1 MLQIPTVPRHDW
13 KQTAAEFG
21 FGFHTIDDEP
31 YWTEDRY
38 FQFTLQQ
45 VEQGIEDPTEELH
58 QMSLK
63 AIERVVGC
71 DELMAKF
78 QIPKDMWPLV
88 RESWKR
94 KDPCLYSRMDFAYDG
109 KNHAKLLEINSDTP
123 TSLYELGFF
132 GWMWLEQK
140 VDRGELPK
148 EADQFNLLQELL
160 VDRFRELKPFL
171 PFNTLHFASCKET
184 EEDRG
189 TVQYMQDCAHDAGI
203 NTEFVYVED
212 IGISECERFFT
223 DNNSKP
229 IDTIFKLYPW
239 EFMLREEFAKHLH
252 TSHVIWIEPMWKCI
266 SSNKALLPLLW
277 EMYPGHPNLL
287 EAYFEDDPKAL
298 EMKSYVKKPIFSR
311 EGANITIVKDGE
323 IVEEV
328 DGPYGEEG
336 YIFQAYTP
344 LPRFGDNHV
353 LIGSWVVND
362 KAAGM
367 SIREDEGRIT
377 KDTSRFIPHIIL
389 N

>member
-63 AIERVVGC
+63 AIERVVGS

-78 QIPKDMWPLV
+78 QIPEDMWPLV

-94 KDPCLYSRMDFAYDG
+94 KDPCLYSRLDFAYDG
-109 KNHAKLLEINSDTP
+109 KNPAKLLEFNSDTP

-203 NTEFVYVED
+203 ETEFVYVED
-212 IGISECERFFT
+212 IGISECEKFFT

-239 EFMLREEFAKHLH
+239 EYMLREEFAKHLH
-252 TSHVIWIEPMWKCI
+252 TAHVNWLEPMWKCI

-298 EMKSYVKKPIFSR
+298 EMKDYVKKPIFSR

-336 YIFQAYTP
+336 HIIQAYTP

-353 LIGSWVVND
+353 LIGSWIVND

>member
-31 YWTEDRY
+31 YWTENRY

-63 AIERVVGC
+63 AIERVLGS
-71 DELMAKF
+71 DELMVKF
-78 QIPKDMWPLV
+78 QIPENMWPLV

-140 VDRGELPK
+140 VDRGEIPK

-212 IGISECERFFT
+212 IGISECEKFFT

-252 TSHVIWIEPMWKCI
+252 TAHVNWLEPMWKCI

-277 EMYPGHPNLL
+277 EMFPGHPNLL
-287 EAYFEDDPKAL
+287 EAYFEDDPRAL

-336 YIFQAYTP
+336 YIVQAYTP